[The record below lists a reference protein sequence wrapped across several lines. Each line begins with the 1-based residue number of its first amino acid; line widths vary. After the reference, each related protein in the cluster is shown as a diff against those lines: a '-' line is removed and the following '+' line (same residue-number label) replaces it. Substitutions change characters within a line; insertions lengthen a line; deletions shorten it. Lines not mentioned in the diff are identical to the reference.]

1 MVVGDGPV
9 ALITGGSSG
18 IGRATA
24 RAFASSSYITV
35 IADLDEERGREAAT
49 ECERDG
55 RSSQFIRCDV
65 SDEASVQCLVSQV
78 VSKFGRLDAAFN
90 NAGIEGEQAP
100 TGDCT
105 TSNFDHV
112 ISVNLRGVWLCM
124 REELRQM
131 AKQESGGAIVNCS
144 SVAGL
149 VGLAGIP
156 AYAASKHGVIGLTRT
171 AALEY
176 AQQNIRVNA
185 VCPGAIETPMLER
198 FMSGTPGGQDAMV
211 QMEPIGRIGQP
222 DEIAA
227 AVLWLCGLG
236 ASFVTGQALAVDGGW
251 TAR

>member
-1 MVVGDGPV
+1 
-9 ALITGGSSG
+9 
-18 IGRATA
+18 
-24 RAFASSSYITV
+24 
-35 IADLDEERGREAAT
+35 
-49 ECERDG
+49 
-55 RSSQFIRCDV
+55 
-65 SDEASVQCLVSQV
+65 
-78 VSKFGRLDAAFN
+78 
-90 NAGIEGEQAP
+90 
-100 TGDCT
+100 
-105 TSNFDHV
+105 
-112 ISVNLRGVWLCM
+112 
-124 REELRQM
+124 M